1 VDIDAS
7 VVQLAAVEDGEVE
20 CIGEPIG
27 IDESPYEMDELGLGR
42 GYSIIRKVRYKMR

>member
-20 CIGEPIG
+20 CIGEPIE